1 MLVLM
6 DLENPQLLESVC
18 ICVCVWGGGGEGSI
32 LHSHFISLVHSTRF
46 LYSVL
51 WEYGMPINSENYTE
65 LWELIQALVAKEI

>member
-1 MLVLM
+1 M
-6 DLENPQLLESVC
+6 DLDLSEMARRCTVSQSENRN
-18 ICVCVWGGGGEGSI
+18 GGGEGSI